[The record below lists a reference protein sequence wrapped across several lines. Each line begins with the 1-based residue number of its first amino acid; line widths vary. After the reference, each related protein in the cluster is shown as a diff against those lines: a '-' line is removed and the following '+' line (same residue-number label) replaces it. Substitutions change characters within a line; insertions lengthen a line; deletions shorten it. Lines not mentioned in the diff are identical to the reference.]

1 MTFALYPPVK
11 KLRIRQDAFCLDQRR
26 YISISNPCSDRLAAS
41 IHRFQSQLTSNTEL
55 TFGKP
60 AEASVLLWIDVS
72 ATKNHRTMTRP
83 GTHNIRP
90 NLRAAGKKIE
100 DYEITC
106 SKDSLRINASSEAG
120 VNSALQT
127 LAQIFEHVLLETEPQ
142 PLTALPCFSISDWPD
157 IKARGVMLD
166 ISRTK
171 VPTMDTLLTL
181 IDQFSTLK
189 YNQIQ
194 LYTEH
199 TFAFSNHRQVWQDA
213 SPYTASDIINI
224 RQYCEDR
231 FIDLVPNLNSFG
243 HFERWLR
250 HPTYHHLAEC
260 PDGFIHPFGGKHIP
274 FGSTLKPNAA
284 SIKLLRELYDEYL
297 PLFDSPYFNIGGDEP
312 WELGEGWSKAKS
324 RKEGATN
331 VYIDFLAKIK
341 QQVDKRDHKMMFWSD
356 IVLKEPECLK
366 KLSKDLIALNWG
378 YEGNHPF
385 ARECKLMAAQKIP
398 FYVCPGTSSWN
409 SLTGR
414 TTNMQTNVANAARQ
428 GKKYGADGYL
438 VTDWGDYGHHQ
449 YLPVSYAGFLLG
461 ACHAWNHTGTKKID
475 PVLGINRRFLGD
487 KSGKTG
493 EILWNLGLV
502 MDSAPSKLRNQTIFN
517 RLLFWDMD
525 NEPLAVT
532 DIPDTALDL
541 CESAFLDLEAMI
553 QEIAPARDKAL
564 LQKELKN
571 AIALARHG
579 IHRLQVY
586 RGARIKPS
594 NLRKNLE
601 KAIKTHRSVW
611 LARNHPGGLSESCDH
626 LQQSYQAL

>member
-11 KLRIRQDAFCLDQRR
+11 NIRMGQSKFSLNHRR
-26 YISISNPCSDRLAAS
+26 YISISNPCSDKLAAS
-41 IHRFQSQLTSNTEL
+41 IHRFQTQLSAKTEL

-60 AEASVLLWIDVS
+60 HAEHVLLWIDMPAS
-72 ATKNHRTMTRP
+72 KARRTTKQQ
-83 GTHNIRP
+83 GTHNASKSS
-90 NLRAAGKKIE
+90 RAAANVIE
-100 DYEITC
+100 DYEIKC
-106 SKDSLRINASSEAG
+106 LQDSLRITAYSEAG
-120 VNSALQT
+120 VNNALQT
-127 LAQIFEHVLLETEPQ
+127 LAQILEHVSLEKAPMTPVM
-142 PLTALPCFSISDWPD
+142 LPCFSIKDRPD
-157 IKARGVMLD
+157 VKARGVMLD

-171 VPTMDTLLTL
+171 VPTMDTLLSL
-181 IDQFSTLK
+181 IDQFSMLK

-199 TFAFSNHRQVWQDA
+199 TFAFSNHKKVWQDA
-213 SPYTASDIINI
+213 SPYTASDIIKI

-250 HPTYHHLAEC
+250 HPSYHNLAEC

-274 FGSTLKPNAA
+274 YGSTLKPNAA
-284 SIKLLRELYDEYL
+284 SIKLLRGLYDEYL
-297 PLFDSPYFNIGGDEP
+297 PLFDSQYFNIGGDEP
-312 WELGEGWSKAKS
+312 WELGEGWSKAKC
-324 RKEGATN
+324 KKQGATN

-366 KLSKDLIALNWG
+366 KLSKELVALNWG

-414 TTNMQTNVANAARQ
+414 TTNMQTNLANAARQ

-461 ACHAWNHTGTKKID
+461 ACHAWNHAGTRKID

-487 KSGKTG
+487 ESGKSG

-502 MDSAPSKLRNQTIFN
+502 MDKAPSKLRNQTIFN
-517 RLLFWDMD
+517 RLLFWDMQ

-532 DIPDTALDL
+532 DIPDTALEL

-553 QEIAPARDKAL
+553 PEIAPARDKAL
-564 LQKELKN
+564 LKKEIKN
-571 AIALARHG
+571 AITLARHG

-586 RGARIKPS
+586 RGARIKPG

-601 KAIKTHRSVW
+601 RAIKTHRSVW

>member
-41 IHRFQSQLTSNTEL
+41 IHRFQSRLTSNTEL

-60 AEASVLLWIDVS
+60 TEASVLLWIDVLH
-72 ATKNHRTMTRP
+72 KNTGPYKAWHTQLRQ
-83 GTHNIRP
+83 IREQ
-90 NLRAAGKKIE
+90 REKRE

-106 SKDSLRINASSEAG
+106 SKDSLRIKASSEAG

-199 TFAFSNHRQVWQDA
+199 TFAFSNHRQAWQDA

-243 HFERWLR
+243 HLSDGYA
-250 HPTYHHLAEC
+250 PYLSSSGEC

-297 PLFDSPYFNIGGDEP
+297 PLFDSPYFTLE
-312 WELGEGWSKAKS
+312 
-324 RKEGATN
+324 ATN
-331 VYIDFLAKIK
+331 PGNSVKGGAKQNAEKKARATRGIT
-341 QQVDKRDHKMMFWSD
+341 RA
-356 IVLKEPECLK
+356 PK
-366 KLSKDLIALNWG
+366 KLIQCLA
-378 YEGNHPF
+378 
-385 ARECKLMAAQKIP
+385 
-398 FYVCPGTSSWN
+398 
-409 SLTGR
+409 LTG
-414 TTNMQTNVANAARQ
+414 
-428 GKKYGADGYL
+428 
-438 VTDWGDYGHHQ
+438 
-449 YLPVSYAGFLLG
+449 
-461 ACHAWNHTGTKKID
+461 
-475 PVLGINRRFLGD
+475 
-487 KSGKTG
+487 
-493 EILWNLGLV
+493 
-502 MDSAPSKLRNQTIFN
+502 DS
-517 RLLFWDMD
+517 
-525 NEPLAVT
+525 
-532 DIPDTALDL
+532 
-541 CESAFLDLEAMI
+541 
-553 QEIAPARDKAL
+553 
-564 LQKELKN
+564 
-571 AIALARHG
+571 
-579 IHRLQVY
+579 
-586 RGARIKPS
+586 
-594 NLRKNLE
+594 
-601 KAIKTHRSVW
+601 
-611 LARNHPGGLSESCDH
+611 
-626 LQQSYQAL
+626 

>member
-1 MTFALYPPVK
+1 M
-11 KLRIRQDAFCLDQRR
+11 
-26 YISISNPCSDRLAAS
+26 
-41 IHRFQSQLTSNTEL
+41 
-55 TFGKP
+55 
-60 AEASVLLWIDVS
+60 VLF
-72 ATKNHRTMTRP
+72 T
-83 GTHNIRP
+83 
-90 NLRAAGKKIE
+90 
-100 DYEITC
+100 
-106 SKDSLRINASSEAG
+106 
-120 VNSALQT
+120 
-127 LAQIFEHVLLETEPQ
+127 
-142 PLTALPCFSISDWPD
+142 
-157 IKARGVMLD
+157 
-166 ISRTK
+166 
-171 VPTMDTLLTL
+171 
-181 IDQFSTLK
+181 
-189 YNQIQ
+189 
-194 LYTEH
+194 
-199 TFAFSNHRQVWQDA
+199 
-213 SPYTASDIINI
+213 
-224 RQYCEDR
+224 
-231 FIDLVPNLNSFG
+231 
-243 HFERWLR
+243 
-250 HPTYHHLAEC
+250 
-260 PDGFIHPFGGKHIP
+260 PFGGKHIS

-312 WELGEGWSKAKS
+312 WELGEGWSKTKC
-324 RKEGATN
+324 RKE
-331 VYIDFLAKIK
+331 
-341 QQVDKRDHKMMFWSD
+341 
-356 IVLKEPECLK
+356 
-366 KLSKDLIALNWG
+366 
-378 YEGNHPF
+378 
-385 ARECKLMAAQKIP
+385 
-398 FYVCPGTSSWN
+398 
-409 SLTGR
+409 
-414 TTNMQTNVANAARQ
+414 
-428 GKKYGADGYL
+428 
-438 VTDWGDYGHHQ
+438 
-449 YLPVSYAGFLLG
+449 G
-461 ACHAWNHTGTKKID
+461 ACHAWNHAGTKKID

-601 KAIKTHRSVW
+601 NAVKTHRSVW